1 MATRRVTIAITV
13 VIAVVGAA
21 CTSGATGQAQAAST
35 SSTTSFVLPELEFG
49 RGSMPAS
56 IPKSFPVPDQAVI
69 GATMMAGT
77 RNVTEVVLTYPA
89 DLAAV
94 VAYYTNN
101 LPVVGYELG
110 NSSGNGDSWSLKF
123 SGENLTGEIR
133 LETVASSLTTGTLLF
148 AHG

>member
-1 MATRRVTIAITV
+1 MVTRRFLIAIIA

-21 CTSGATGQAQAAST
+21 CTSGATEQAPVTST

-49 RGSMPAS
+49 RGSMPPS
-56 IPKSFPVPDQAVI
+56 IPASFPTPEQAVV

-77 RNVTEVVLTYPA
+77 RNVTEVVLTFPA

-101 LPVVGYELG
+101 LPVVGYEVG
-110 NSSGNGDSWSLKF
+110 DSSGTAGTWSLTF
-123 SGENLTGEIR
+123 SGEGLSGEIR
-133 LETVASSLTTGTLLF
+133 FETVASSLTTGTLLF
-148 AHG
+148 THG

>member
-1 MATRRVTIAITV
+1 MATRRVSIAIIV
-13 VIAVVGAA
+13 LIAVVGAA
-21 CTSGATGQAQAAST
+21 CTSGATEQPQAAST

-56 IPKSFPVPDQAVI
+56 IPTSFPTPDQAVI

-101 LPVVGYELG
+101 LPVVGYEVG
-110 NSSGNGDSWSLKF
+110 GSSGNGGSWSLKF

-148 AHG
+148 SHR